1 MQQQCS
7 CFRTT
12 FLNICIS
19 KFYSK
24 TILAIN
30 VNAKQVKI
38 PLLEKLQTP
47 LIIVNFKTYLEAT
60 GEKAVELAK
69 KAEKVSLETKV
80 SVGVAPQFTDIATVA
95 KTAKIPVFAQ
105 HIDQI
110 QPGSHTGYVLAEA
123 VKETGAIGTLINHSE
138 RQLKLSD
145 IDAIIKITRQKNLV
159 SVVCANNPNI
169 SAAVASLKPDII
181 AIEPP
186 ELIGTGIPVSKAK
199 PEVITDTIRLVREI
213 NKKIVILCGAGISRG
228 EDVKAALKLGTQGV
242 LVASGIVKAKDPYIV
257 LREFA
262 EATRV

>member
-1 MQQQCS
+1 LQQQCS
-7 CFRTT
+7 YFRTI
-12 FLNICIS
+12 FLNIGIS
-19 KFYSK
+19 EFYSK

-38 PLLEKLQTP
+38 SLLEKLHTP

-69 KAEKVSLETKV
+69 KAEKVSLETKI
-80 SVGVAPQFTDIATVA
+80 SVGLAPQFTDIATLA

-105 HIDQI
+105 HIDPI
-110 QPGSHTGYVLAEA
+110 QPGSHTGYILAEA

-145 IDAIIKITRQKNLV
+145 IDAIIKMTREHSLV

-199 PEVITDTIRLVREI
+199 PEVITDTIRLVRQI
-213 NKKIVILCGAGISRG
+213 NEKVVILCGAGISHG

-262 EATRV
+262 QATRV